1 MSLCLLNVRSVRNKA
16 LTVKDFTVDHALD
29 TLLITETWQKP
40 GNEDA
45 VEIVTLCPTGY
56 LFVHVPQHNSITFG
70 GSIGFL
76 FKENLDVHTSVSE
89 EFETFELMD
98 TRLKNI
104 ECARILCTVTV
115 LQTIAP

>member
-16 LTVKDFTVDHALD
+16 LTVKNFTVDRALD

-40 GNEDA
+40 GNG
-45 VEIVTLCPTGY
+45 IGTFCPTGY
-56 LFVHVPQHNSITFG
+56 LFLLVPRHDSITFG

-89 EFETFELMD
+89 EIETFELMD

-104 ECARILCTVTV
+104 ECARILCTVTA

>member
-45 VEIVTLCPTGY
+45 VEI
-56 LFVHVPQHNSITFG
+56 
-70 GSIGFL
+70 
-76 FKENLDVHTSVSE
+76 
-89 EFETFELMD
+89 
-98 TRLKNI
+98 
-104 ECARILCTVTV
+104 
-115 LQTIAP
+115 

>member
-1 MSLCLLNVRSVRNKA
+1 MCLCLLNVRSVRNKV

-29 TLLITETWQKP
+29 TLLITETWQKR
-40 GNEDA
+40 GNEDFG
-45 VEIVTLCPTGY
+45 IGTLCPTGS
-56 LFVHVPQHNSITFG
+56 LFLHVPRHDSITFG
-70 GSIGFL
+70 GSTGFL

-104 ECARILCTVTV
+104 ECARIQCTVTA